1 MTLSKSKMLSDAL
14 IEEKGLFTIIEKSI
28 EWYKRAGNNKSV
40 LSKYSN
46 PIEWFNYT
54 SLQKI
59 NIKLYNAWNKYIDLA
74 DRDIKDFNKVDD
86 VRELITQFLTVRGLN
101 LEDYKSIPENIF
113 FSTFKKNG
121 LKSKQMEALLKLY
134 A

>member
-1 MTLSKSKMLSDAL
+1 MQMLSDDL
-14 IEEKGLFTIIEKSI
+14 IKVKGLFNVIELSLS
-28 EWYKRAGNNKSV
+28 WAARAGTNKAIFTKDV
-40 LSKYSN
+40 HPLDWFGFTTINKVNREAYLVWSN
-46 PIEWFNYT
+46 YLN
-54 SLQKI
+54 
-59 NIKLYNAWNKYIDLA
+59 LA

-86 VRELITQFLTVRGLN
+86 VRELITQFLTVRGLK

-113 FSTFKKNG
+113 FNIYKKNG